1 MGGILEALESTCELV
16 GTLVNFGKESSL
28 LAVALF
34 NLAPHCSVEDY
45 ASVSRDI
52 IRPGMAQMP
61 SVLGFKDYVV
71 LPTTMAGTLSDWQVS
86 EVVQIT
92 SVADFHRDNSEL
104 PGKQIADHW
113 NSVVASSSVFF
124 LADLLHFKFTDEVED
139 VTDRSSE

>member
-1 MGGILEALESTCELV
+1 MVSPLVKLGGD
-16 GTLVNFGKESSL
+16 SSL

-34 NLAPHCSVEDY
+34 NLAPHCSIEEY

-61 SVLGFKDYVV
+61 SVLGFKDFVV
-71 LPTTMAGTLSDWQVS
+71 LPTTMAGTLSEWQVS

-104 PGKQIADHW
+104 PGKLIADHW

-124 LADLLHFKFTDEVED
+124 LADLLHFKFPHGVEPITDKP
-139 VTDRSSE
+139 SE